1 MQKTTTNMMTPG
13 EIRSLWIQERR
24 AAHQGHR
31 LSHALLY
38 LRALEDIMGIPPKH
52 RFGGA

>member
-1 MQKTTTNMMTPG
+1 MQKTTTNMMTPA

-24 AAHQGHR
+24 ATHLGHR
-31 LSHALLY
+31 MPHAIQY
-38 LRALEDIMGIPPKH
+38 LRALEDIMGLAPRH